1 MTRLLIST
9 DLDGT
14 LLDHYSYSATAAAP
28 ALQRLRQLQIPW
40 VLNTSK
46 TLAELEPLRRQ
57 LDNSHPFVVENG
69 AAVYIPLDSPL
80 APGLAMDPG
89 GRYRRKTFGP
99 SRRRILLALEP
110 LSRRYR
116 FTGFAALTSERL
128 ACLTGLAPDAA
139 RQAMSR
145 QFTEPLIWED
155 SRGALEDFASEL
167 SLLNFQVQRG
177 GRFTHV
183 MGRCDKAD
191 AMGWLAEQYGILWGE
206 PVTCMALG
214 DGDNDIGMLQKAQ
227 LAVLV
232 RSPSHAPPQVP
243 GRTDV
248 VLTEQ
253 QGPAGWN
260 DAVNAALLH
269 LGLGT

>member
-1 MTRLLIST
+1 MSRLLIST

-14 LLDHYSYSATAAAP
+14 LLDHNSYSAEAAQP
-28 ALQRLRQLQIPW
+28 ALLKLRQLQIPW

-46 TLAELEPLRRQ
+46 TLAELEPLRQQ
-57 LDNSHPFVVENG
+57 LEHNHPFVVENG
-69 AAVYIPLDSPL
+69 AAIYIPTDSPL
-80 APGLAMDPG
+80 APDLSPDPG
-89 GRYRRKTFGP
+89 GKYRCKIFGP

-116 FTGFAALTSERL
+116 FTGFSALSAERLADITGLTSEE
-128 ACLTGLAPDAA
+128 A
-139 RQAMSR
+139 RQAMTR

-155 SRGALEDFASEL
+155 SRGALNDFASEL

-191 AMGWLAEQYGILWGE
+191 AMRWLAEQYSILWGE

-214 DGDNDIGMLQKAQ
+214 DGDNDIGMLQKAD
-227 LAVLV
+227 LPVLV
-232 RSPSHAPPQVP
+232 RSPSHAPPLIP

-248 VLTEQ
+248 VLTQ
-253 QGPAGWN
+253 QPGPAGWN
-260 DAVNAALLH
+260 DAVSGALQQ
-269 LGLGT
+269 LGLAT

>member
-14 LLDHYSYSATAAAP
+14 LLDHYSYSATAAEP
-28 ALQRLRQLQIPW
+28 ALQQLRQLQIPW

-80 APGLAMDPG
+80 APDLATDPR
-89 GRYRRKTFGP
+89 GRYRCKTFGP
-99 SRRRILLALEP
+99 SRRRLLMALEP

-116 FTGFAALTSERL
+116 FTGFAALTPERL
-128 ACLTGLAPDAA
+128 VTLTGLAPDAA
-139 RQAMSR
+139 RQAMTR

-155 SRGALEDFASEL
+155 SRSALEGFAAEL

-183 MGRCDKAD
+183 MGRCDKAE
-191 AMGWLAEQYGILWGE
+191 AMAWLVEQYQALWGE
-206 PVTCMALG
+206 PVKCMALG
-214 DGDNDIGMLQKAQ
+214 DGDNDIGMLQRAD
-227 LAVLV
+227 LPVLV
-232 RSPSHAPPQVP
+232 RSPAHTPPLIP
-243 GRTDV
+243 GREDV
-248 VLTEQ
+248 LKTRLP
-253 QGPAGWN
+253 GPAGWN
-260 DAVNAALLH
+260 DAVLDALQQ

>member
-1 MTRLLIST
+1 MSRLLIST

-14 LLDHYSYSATAAAP
+14 LLDHHSYSAAAAEP
-28 ALQRLRQLQIPW
+28 ALQQLRQRRIPW

-69 AAVYIPLDSPL
+69 AALYIPVASPL
-80 APGLAMDPG
+80 APDLATDPTG
-89 GRYRRKTFGP
+89 NYRCKVFGP

-116 FTGFAALTSERL
+116 FTGFSALSPERL
-128 ACLTGLAPDAA
+128 AEMTGLAPG
-139 RQAMSR
+139 QAGLAMAR

-155 SRGALEDFASEL
+155 SRGALQDFASEL

-183 MGRCDKAD
+183 MGHCDKAD
-191 AMGWLAEQYGILWGE
+191 AMTWLAEQYRALWGE

-214 DGDNDIGMLQKAQ
+214 DSHNDIGMLKRAD

-232 RSPSHAPPQVP
+232 RSPTHRPPEIP
-243 GRTDV
+243 GRTDL
-248 VLTEQ
+248 VLTAEP
-253 QGPAGWN
+253 GPAGWN
-260 DAVNAALLH
+260 SAVLAALQQ

>member
-14 LLDHYSYSATAAAP
+14 LLDHYSYSAMAAEP

-80 APGLAMDPG
+80 APELALDPG

-128 ACLTGLAPDAA
+128 AGLTGLAPDAA

-155 SRGALEDFASEL
+155 SRSALEDFASEL

-183 MGRCDKAD
+183 MGRCDKAE
-191 AMGWLAEQYGILWGE
+191 AMTWLVEQYQALWNE
-206 PVTCMALG
+206 KVTSMALG
-214 DGDNDIGMLQKAQ
+214 DGHNDVGMLQQADI
-227 LAVLV
+227 AVLV
-232 RSPSHAPPQVP
+232 RSPAQAPPEVP
-243 GRTDV
+243 GRSDV
-248 VLTEQ
+248 LLTEQ
-253 QGPAGWN
+253 PGPAGWN
-260 DAVNAALLH
+260 DAVCATLQRLE
-269 LGLGT
+269 LGT

>member
-14 LLDHYSYSATAAAP
+14 LLDHYSYSAMAAEP

-46 TLAELEPLRRQ
+46 TLAELEPLRQQ
-57 LDNSHPFVVENG
+57 LDNRHPFVVENG

-80 APGLAMDPG
+80 APDLATDPD
-89 GRYRRKTFGP
+89 GRYRCKSFGP

-116 FTGFAALTSERL
+116 FTGFAALTAERL
-128 ACLTGLAPDAA
+128 ASLTGLDPDAA

-191 AMGWLAEQYGILWGE
+191 AMAWLIEQYQALWGE
-206 PVTCMALG
+206 SIKCMALG
-214 DGDNDIGMLQKAQ
+214 DGDNDIGMLQRAD
-227 LAVLV
+227 LPVLV
-232 RSPSHAPPQVP
+232 RSPAHSPPP
-243 GRTDV
+243 IPERKDV
-248 VLTEQ
+248 LLTRL

-260 DAVNAALLH
+260 DAVLNTLQQLD
-269 LGLGT
+269 LGT